1 MVDRPNLHADAYGA
15 EPESADGFTP
25 LLVVKNPR
33 RSVWPWIWLGFLL
46 LGISVLLWLVYQITN
61 IYSLGQATLDPDRPT
76 IAESS
81 PSADTPPESPTSE
94 SPDPAAET
102 PSKVTDSSA
111 TESPTNDTPPTDKPP
126 ADTSSADTDRT
137 ATVPPEDSPP
147 EHSPQG
153 DASTAAD
160 PAQSRA
166 EPSDAA
172 VSSEPAAPEANPA
185 AEPPAEAAASS
196 DTGSEGTVEP
206 AANKSPPPPF
216 TAKRADDQRARENVR
231 PIIEQVRS
239 SLSKQ
244 DLMAAGRQLSG
255 LKQLSL
261 TPDEALLV
269 ERLRSAQFHL
279 QRFWQGVE
287 RGRQKLRVGDRLTI
301 GRQPEKI
308 VQLDTGSIRL
318 ESADGTER
326 TLPFGLHTYDPY
338 LVAAVARRD
347 LQSQG
352 APFLLALA
360 SFWATDRTGDPR
372 MARVLFQA
380 AEQQGLPVGSLS
392 REAAWTTATDPT
404 ATDPTAT
411 DPTAPD
417 GQPSD
422 NRIPVPPRRE
432 LTEARQQI
440 KTTYGN
446 RFTQLDP
453 AGQMQMAQEMLETAA
468 APDQPEA
475 QRYALL
481 EQVVKIGCHL
491 GSVDTAFAA
500 VDAMADRY
508 AIPVSPLTYA
518 QTWERAYAKVEDDQ
532 GRRAAI
538 SQAVRMSENLLAHQH
553 PTVALALIETA
564 QAKLLTVPDDG
575 LLVQLDQLRQQAK
588 ANEAQAKNRA
598 KK

>member
-1 MVDRPNLHADAYGA
+1 MVDRPNLHADSYGA
-15 EPESADGFTP
+15 EPGPADGVTP
-25 LLVVKNPR
+25 LLVVKSPR

-46 LGISVLLWLVYQITN
+46 LGLTVLLWLVYQITN

-76 IAESS
+76 IAENS
-81 PSADTPPESPTSE
+81 PPADTTPDSPT
-94 SPDPAAET
+94 PADET

-111 TESPTNDTPPTDKPP
+111 TDSPTDERPP
-126 ADTSSADTDRT
+126 ADTPPADTPPVDTSSAETDRT
-137 ATVPPEDSPP
+137 AALPPEDPAP
-147 EHSPQG
+147 EDPAPG
-153 DASTAAD
+153 ATSTASG
-160 PAQSRA
+160 PALSSPEQPDRA
-166 EPSDAA
+166 VTSEASAPEPS
-172 VSSEPAAPEANPA
+172 SAPGPGDGNPA
-185 AEPPAEAAASS
+185 AEPPVEAAASS
-196 DTGSEGTVEP
+196 DTGSEGAVEP
-206 AANKSPPPPF
+206 AANQSPPPPF
-216 TAKRADDQRARENVR
+216 TARRTDDQRARENVR

-244 DLMAAGRQLSG
+244 DLMAAGRQLAG

-269 ERLRSAQFHL
+269 ERLRAAQFHL

-287 RGRQKLRVGDRLTI
+287 RGRQKLRVGDRLTV

-392 REAAWTTATDPT
+392 REAAWTTATEP
-404 ATDPTAT
+404 AAN
-411 DPTAPD
+411 D
-417 GQPSD
+417 GQPAD
-422 NRIPVPPRRE
+422 TRIPVPPRRE

-518 QTWERAYAKVEDDQ
+518 QTWDRAYAKVQDDQ

-575 LLVQLDQLRQQAK
+575 LLVQLSQLRQQAK